1 MLMYLVRNAH
11 GLLFVAMFTSLLS
24 GFSNASLG
32 SGKTTLA
39 KVLVG
44 LYPLIW
50 PTESLNS
57 TLERLPRIEISEL
70 FFTIRL

>member
-1 MLMYLVRNAH
+1 MKMLMYLVRNAH
-11 GLLFVAMFTSLLS
+11 GLLFVAMLTSLLS

-44 LYPLIW
+44 LYPPHLADRIIKLDAGKI
-50 PTESLNS
+50 TEDRNQ
-57 TLERLPRIEISEL
+57 
-70 FFTIRL
+70 